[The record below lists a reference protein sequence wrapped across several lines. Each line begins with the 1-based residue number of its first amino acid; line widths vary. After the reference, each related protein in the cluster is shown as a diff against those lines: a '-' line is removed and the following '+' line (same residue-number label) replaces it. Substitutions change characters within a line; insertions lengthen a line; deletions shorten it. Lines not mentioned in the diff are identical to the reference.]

1 MKNYQR
7 LKYSNETESE
17 KSIRHKKAR
26 EHRKNMGCQ
35 RNEKVV
41 TQDEYLS
48 QFDVATHGNLHDQSW
63 AKSNMSKFHNATRF
77 IVCQCIICYEAWPLK
92 SKPKC
97 LDKYIC
103 SRCSRD
109 KKTPKKFSA
118 ENLMKPSPVP
128 PELQGLSQTEEMLIA
143 RALPIMRVYI
153 KPGGQRG
160 YSGHCINLPQNVEE
174 LAYSLPRYPKVCLF
188 PAST

>member
-1 MKNYQR
+1 
-7 LKYSNETESE
+7 
-17 KSIRHKKAR
+17 
-26 EHRKNMGCQ
+26 
-35 RNEKVV
+35 
-41 TQDEYLS
+41 
-48 QFDVATHGNLHDQSW
+48 
-63 AKSNMSKFHNATRF
+63 MSKFHGTNKYF
-77 IVCQCIICYEAWPLK
+77 VCQCTICYEAWPLK

-143 RALPIMRVYI
+143 RALPFMRIYI
-153 KPGGQRG
+153 KPT
-160 YSGHCINLPQNVEE
+160 PQKLVFVT
-174 LAYSLPRYPKVCLF
+174 SLPISKNLMADCCHGLTLSRLKIACAFLRAGKKIGAVKCQF
-188 PAST
+188 GRDV